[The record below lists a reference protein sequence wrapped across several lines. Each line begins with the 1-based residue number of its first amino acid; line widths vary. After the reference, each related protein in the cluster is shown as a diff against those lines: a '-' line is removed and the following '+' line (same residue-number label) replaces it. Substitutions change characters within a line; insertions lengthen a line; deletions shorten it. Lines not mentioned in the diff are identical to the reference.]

1 MTRIEKGDSMERTSL
16 SGTLLRE
23 RDIDNPHSTLL
34 RREPVKKHI
43 DLYTSDLLPMPA
55 IGQSSSEAG
64 WKEKPKL
71 VSSLNNDGERI
82 WRGMWKITNKSLH
95 LPVPDTI
102 PHTNE

>member
-1 MTRIEKGDSMERTSL
+1 MTRIEKGDSMEKTSL

-23 RDIDNPHSTLL
+23 RDIDNPRSTLL

-43 DLYTSDLLPMPA
+43 DLYTSDLLPMPP
-55 IGQSSSEAG
+55 IGQTSSEAG

-71 VSSLNNDGERI
+71 VSSLNNDGEQI